1 MFRLVAADLRRNAL
15 GALAIVLIVAFAA
28 ALGVAVTL
36 QERALRLG
44 SARAAAAFP
53 VVVGAAG
60 SETQLMLSAVFLQPA
75 PLGLVPGKVLS
86 SLAADPRVAWAAPV
100 GFGDF
105 VEDYPIVGTTQPLI
119 DGLGGLRDGQGFAR
133 LDQAV
138 VGAAVQLRTGD
149 RFHPL
154 HGQASSGGHMHG
166 ETTYE
171 VVGRLAPTG
180 TPWDRAVLVPIEA
193 VWRTHGMEAHAEE
206 GHAGEEHADD
216 PHAGDA
222 HVEETYT
229 EETHA
234 QDAHAEDPHAEA
246 AVVGTGPAADPHA
259 GVDAARVTAAGA
271 PGVPAI
277 VVKPRSIADAY
288 KLRQEWRTDTT
299 LALFPAEVLT
309 RLYAT
314 LGDARRVL
322 SAVAMGA
329 QALVAAAILLVI
341 LLHVGQRRRQIGALR
356 AFGAPRLA
364 VFAVVWMEGFALLGL
379 GLLAGVGLGYGAALA
394 IAARLQAQSGVAL
407 PVLFTADDLTPLL
420 LLAGATAV
428 LATIPALLAYRQSPA
443 AALRG

>member
-53 VVVGAAG
+53 VIVGAAG
-60 SETQLMLSAVFLQPA
+60 SETQLILSAVFLQPA
-75 PLGLVPGKVLS
+75 PLGLVPGRVLAA
-86 SLAADPRVAWAAPV
+86 LAADPRVAWAAPV

-105 VEDYPIVGTTQPLI
+105 VEDYPIVGTTQALV
-119 DGLGGLRDGQGFAR
+119 DGLGGLREGQGFAR

-138 VGAAVQLRTGD
+138 VGAHVQLRTGD

-193 VWRTHGMEAHAEE
+193 VWRTHGMEALEEAAEGAH
-206 GHAGEEHADD
+206 GHAGETPGEDGHAGQQPAGDEPAGEELAGDGHADPAQQHAGPATD
-216 PHAGDA
+216 PHARI
-222 HVEETYT
+222 
-229 EETHA
+229 
-234 QDAHAEDPHAEA
+234 
-246 AVVGTGPAADPHA
+246 
-259 GVDAARVTAAGA
+259 DAARVTAAGA

-379 GLLAGVGLGYGAALA
+379 GLLSGIGLGYGAALA

-407 PVLFTADDLTPLL
+407 PVLFTADDLAPLL
-420 LLAGATAV
+420 LLAGATAA
-428 LATIPALLAYRQSPA
+428 LAAVPALLAYRQSPA

>member
-1 MFRLVAADLRRNAL
+1 MFRLVGADLRRNAL
-15 GALAIVLIVAFAA
+15 GALAIMLIVAFAT

-53 VVVGAAG
+53 LVIGTAG

-75 PLGLVPGKVLS
+75 PLGLLPGTALA

-105 VEDYPIVGTTQPLI
+105 IEDYPIVGTTQALV
-119 DGLGGLRDGQGFAR
+119 DGVGGLAGGDSFAR
-133 LDQAV
+133 LDEAV
-138 VGAAVQLRTGD
+138 AGAAVELRVGD

-154 HGQASSGGHMHG
+154 HGQASTGGHVHG
-166 ETTYE
+166 GITYRI
-171 VVGRLAPTG
+171 VGRLAPTG

-193 VWRTHGMEAHAEE
+193 VWHTHGMEAHE
-206 GHAGEEHADD
+206 GEPAAQ
-216 PHAGDA
+216 GDA
-222 HVEETYT
+222 
-229 EETHA
+229 A
-234 QDAHAEDPHAEA
+234 AHEGEDHEDPHAA
-246 AVVGTGPAADPHA
+246 IDP
-259 GVDAARVTAAGA
+259 ARVTAADA

-277 VVKPRSIADAY
+277 VVKPHRIADAY
-288 KLRQEWRTDTT
+288 KLRQDWRTDTT

-322 SAVAMGA
+322 SAVAAGA

-356 AFGAPRLA
+356 AFGAPRPA
-364 VFAVVWMEGFALLGL
+364 VFAVVWMEGFTLLGL
-379 GLLAGVGLGYGAALA
+379 GLLAGVGVGYGAARM
-394 IAARLQAQSGVAL
+394 IAARLEAQSGVAL

-420 LLAGATAV
+420 VLAGATAA
-428 LATIPALLAYRQSPA
+428 LAAVPALLAYRQSPA
-443 AALRG
+443 AALRS

>member
-15 GALAIVLIVAFAA
+15 GALAIVLIVAFAT

-44 SARAAAAFP
+44 SARAATAFP
-53 VVVGAAG
+53 VIVGAAG

-75 PLGLVPGKVLS
+75 PLGLVPGKVLA
-86 SLAADPRVAWAAPV
+86 SLATDPRVAWAAPV

-105 VEDYPIVGTTQPLI
+105 VEDYPIVGTTQALI
-119 DGLGGLRDGQGFAR
+119 DGLGGLREGKSFAR
-133 LDQAV
+133 LGEAV
-138 VGAAVQLRTGD
+138 AGAGVALRPGD

-193 VWRTHGMEAHAEE
+193 VWRTHGMEAHTDGDEHEHDAAEA
-206 GHAGEEHADD
+206 AGGAQAEDGKAENGK
-216 PHAGDA
+216 AGDA
-222 HVEETYT
+222 HH
-229 EETHA
+229 HA
-234 QDAHAEDPHAEA
+234 GSAMDPHAA
-246 AVVGTGPAADPHA
+246 L
-259 GVDAARVTAAGA
+259 DAARATAANA

-288 KLRQEWRTDTT
+288 KLRQDWRTDTT

-322 SAVAMGA
+322 SAVALGA

-379 GLLAGVGLGYGAALA
+379 GLAAGVGLGYAAARA
-394 IAARLQAQSGVAL
+394 IAARLEAQSGVAL
-407 PVLFTADDLTPLL
+407 PVLFAPDDLTPLMV
-420 LLAGATAV
+420 LAGATAV
-428 LATIPALLAYRQSPA
+428 LAMVPALLAYRQSPA

>member
-1 MFRLVAADLRRNAL
+1 MFRLVVADLRRNAL

-44 SARAAAAFP
+44 SARAATAFP
-53 VVVGAAG
+53 LVVGAAG

-75 PLGLVPGKVLS
+75 PLGLVPGRVLS

-105 VEDYPIVGTTQPLI
+105 VEDYPIVGTTQALV
-119 DGLGGLRDGQGFAR
+119 DGLGGLRDGRAFAR
-133 LDQAV
+133 LDEAV
-138 VGAAVQLRTGD
+138 AGAAVALRPGD

-154 HGQASSGGHMHG
+154 HGQASTGGHMHG

-180 TPWDRAVLVPIEA
+180 TPWDRAVLVPVEA
-193 VWRTHGMEAHAEE
+193 VWRTHGLEAHEDEAHEGEQHEGEQHEGEQHTDEAHAS
-206 GHAGEEHADD
+206 GAPGAAQAPD
-216 PHAGDA
+216 PQAA
-222 HVEETYT
+222 I
-229 EETHA
+229 
-234 QDAHAEDPHAEA
+234 DP
-246 AVVGTGPAADPHA
+246 
-259 GVDAARVTAAGA
+259 ARVTAAGA

-322 SAVAMGA
+322 SAVAIGA

-356 AFGAPRLA
+356 AFGAPRPA

-379 GLLAGVGLGYGAALA
+379 GLLAGVGLGYGAARL
-394 IAARLQAQSGVAL
+394 IAARLEAQSGVAL
-407 PVLFTADDLTPLL
+407 PVLFTRDDLTPLL
-420 LLAGATAV
+420 VLAGATAV
-428 LATIPALLAYRQSPA
+428 LAAVPALLAYRQSPA

>member
-105 VEDYPIVGTTQPLI
+105 VEDYPIVGTTQALI
-119 DGLGGLRDGQGFAR
+119 DGLGGLRGGQGFTR

-193 VWRTHGMEAHAEE
+193 VWRTHGMEAHAGEE
-206 GHAGEEHADD
+206 HAGEEHADD

-222 HVEETYT
+222 HVEETHT
-229 EETHA
+229 
-234 QDAHAEDPHAEA
+234 EA
-246 AVVGTGPAADPHA
+246 AVAGAGPAADPHA